1 MSQTNIKIANL
12 KNRSQINKNANKHIM
27 EETVV
32 LTPVVESAPLW
43 LNPLTWIVAFII
55 LGLAYELFWGKRLK
69 KSSTKCC
76 ESNKTSTPTKP
87 PVAKKPVAKKN
98 ASKKPVAKKM
108 PKKKA
113 TAKRTPKKSGK

>member
-1 MSQTNIKIANL
+1 
-12 KNRSQINKNANKHIM
+12 M

-43 LNPLTWIVAFII
+43 LNPLTWIVAFIV
-55 LGLAYELFWGKRLK
+55 LGLVYEFFWGKNLEK
-69 KSSTKCC
+69 LSSKFQ
-76 ESNKTSTPTKP
+76 EPNKTSTPTKP
-87 PVAKKPVAKKN
+87 PVAKKPVAKKPVAKKN